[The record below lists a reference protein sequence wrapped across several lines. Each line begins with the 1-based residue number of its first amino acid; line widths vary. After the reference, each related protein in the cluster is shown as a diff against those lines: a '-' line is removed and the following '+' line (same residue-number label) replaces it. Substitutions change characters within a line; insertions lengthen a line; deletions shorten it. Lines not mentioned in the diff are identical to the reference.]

1 MAKPAA
7 STPWHFSAP
16 AIALHWLLAALIV
29 FMAALGWFMMTVEHE
44 PGGERFMNL
53 HKSVGLI
60 VLALVLLRVLW
71 RLTHKPQPLP
81 AAVPRWQVWL
91 SAGTQ
96 ALLYVLIVAI
106 PLTGIAGSE
115 YSRAG
120 LAFFGIPL
128 PAGFTPDRAVSHL
141 CFEIHSTLVWVLV
154 AALALHVAG
163 GLKHLLVDHDGVF
176 ARMWPRRSA

>member
-1 MAKPAA
+1 MATHPH
-7 STPWHFSAP
+7 STSWRYSTP

-60 VLALVLLRVLW
+60 VFALVLLRVLW
-71 RLTHKPQPLP
+71 RLAHKPQPLP

-91 SAGTQ
+91 SAAIQ
-96 ALLYVLIVAI
+96 SLLYALIVLIPAV
-106 PLTGIAGSE
+106 GIAGAE
-115 YSRAG
+115 YSRSG

-128 PAGFTPDRAVSHL
+128 PAGMAADRAFSHL
-141 CFEIHSTLVWVLV
+141 FFEIHATLVWVLV

-163 GLKHLLVDHDGVF
+163 GLKHLLSGDGVF